1 MKLTL
6 TQSDLNQAL
15 KLVSR
20 AVGNGKSHHPIL
32 ASVLLKADDGNL
44 SVTAYNLELGITTG
58 VLSIVDE
65 KGVTAVPYKLLSDI
79 VSRLDQDAA
88 ISVQHKDDFLFLK
101 TPAGTYKLATAP
113 ADDFPDLPVVDTGV
127 AARLSISDALKA
139 VLTCCS
145 ADECKQ
151 ALTGVHLTVQDK
163 VLRLEATDGHRL
175 AIRKLPCDSPDLD
188 LLLPSKTMQQLLR
201 MDAAQVSILS
211 SKHQVNI
218 VDEDGTTVISR
229 TIDGTFPGVDKLIPK
244 TFEHHLSVD
253 RRRLVQSLERISA
266 ISSGGTNIVKLT
278 ADEAIG
284 ILSVTAECE
293 TSSGQESIAC
303 GGTLPGLAVNVT
315 YLLDAL
321 KHFKGESIE
330 IKVNG
335 PTTPVVIQP
344 EDSDNELYLVIPVQV
359 RS

>member
-65 KGVTAVPYKLLSDI
+65 KGATAVPYKLLSDI

-101 TPAGTYKLATAP
+101 TFAGTYKLATAP
-113 ADDFPDLPVVDTGV
+113 ANDFPDLPVVDTGV
-127 AARLSISDALKA
+127 AAKLSILDALKA

-151 ALTGVHLTVQDK
+151 ALTGVHMAVQDK

-211 SKHQVNI
+211 SKHQVTI
-218 VDEDGTTVISR
+218 ADEDGTTVVSR

-253 RRRLVQSLERISA
+253 RRRLIQSLERISA

-284 ILSVTAECE
+284 ILSITAECE

-303 GGTLPGLAVNVT
+303 GGTLPDLAVNVT

-321 KHFKGESIE
+321 KHFEGESVE
-330 IKVNG
+330 IKANG
-335 PTTPVVIQP
+335 PTTPVVMKP
-344 EDSDNELYLVIPVQV
+344 DDSDDELYLVMPVQV
-359 RS
+359 R

>member
-20 AVGNGKSHHPIL
+20 AVGNGRSHHPIL
-32 ASVLLKADDGNL
+32 ASVLLKADDSNL

-58 VLSIVDE
+58 VLSIVDK
-65 KGVTAVPYKLLSDI
+65 KGATAVPYKLLSDI

-101 TPAGTYKLATAP
+101 TSAGTYKIATAP
-113 ADDFPDLPVVDTGV
+113 ADDFPDLPVVDTG
-127 AARLSISDALKA
+127 AATKLSISDALKA

-151 ALTGVHLTVQDK
+151 VLTGVHLTVHDK

-211 SKHQVNI
+211 SKHQVTI
-218 VDEDGTTVISR
+218 VDEDGTIVVSR

-244 TFEHHLSVD
+244 TFEHHLSID
-253 RRRLVQSLERISA
+253 RRRLIQSLERISA
-266 ISSGGTNIVKLT
+266 VSSGGTNIVKLT

-284 ILSVTAECE
+284 ILSITAECE
-293 TSSGQESIAC
+293 ASSGQESITC
-303 GGTLPGLAVNVT
+303 GGTLPDLAVNVT

-321 KHFKGESIE
+321 KHFEGESIE
-330 IKVNG
+330 IKANG
-335 PTTPVVIQP
+335 PTTPVVMKP
-344 EDSDNELYLVIPVQV
+344 DGNDNELYLVMPVQV
-359 RS
+359 R

>member
-32 ASVLLKADDGNL
+32 ASILLKADDGNL

-65 KGVTAVPYKLLSDI
+65 KGATAVPYKLLSDI

-101 TPAGTYKLATAP
+101 TSAGTYKLATAP

-127 AARLSISDALKA
+127 AAKLSISDALKA

-145 ADECKQ
+145 ADEYKQ
-151 ALTGVHLTVQDK
+151 ALTGVHLAVQDK

-201 MDAAQVSILS
+201 INAAQVSILS
-211 SKHQVNI
+211 SKHQVTI
-218 VDEDGTTVISR
+218 VDEDGTIVVSR

-253 RRRLVQSLERISA
+253 RRRLIQSLDRISA

-284 ILSVTAECE
+284 ILSITAECE
-293 TSSGQESIAC
+293 ASSGQESIAC
-303 GGTLPGLAVNVT
+303 GGTLPNLAVNVT

-321 KHFKGESIE
+321 KHFKGESVE
-330 IKVNG
+330 IKANG
-335 PTTPVVIQP
+335 PTTPVVMQP
-344 EDSDNELYLVIPVQV
+344 EDSDNELYLVMPVQV
-359 RS
+359 RN